1 MANEKQ
7 AEPAIFIV
15 ATPIGNLDDLTPR
28 ALATLK
34 NVDMIAAEDTRNTRK
49 LLTHFGITGKELISY
64 HDHVEETRSKQL
76 IERIVADRLTLALVS
91 DAGTPCVADPG
102 YRLVRLA
109 KKEGITVHPV
119 PGASALTSLIS
130 ASGLPSDRVLFVG
143 FLPTKESELRR
154 EIQSWSVARAA
165 VVYFEPTRR
174 LEVSLAS
181 IAEIYPDAEVSV
193 GRELTK
199 MYEEIAT
206 LPVEEMLSWI
216 RGHGV
221 LKGEAVV
228 MVYPNVSNDAEEAG
242 DEASAVALAKAAAL
256 KGFSAGKTLK
266 DLLKELGGLGLPRT
280 ELYQLLLEVKNQ
292 ARLRADDHE

>member
-76 IERIVADRLTLALVS
+76 IERIMTDRLTLALVS

-174 LEVSLAS
+174 LEVSLAA

-199 MYEEIAT
+199 MYEEIET

-228 MVYPNVSNDAEEAG
+228 MVHPNVSSDAEEAR

-292 ARLRADDHE
+292 TTTSGDDHE